1 MKISEAIARIKG
13 YHRGISRGK
22 PIDDATSRDQI
33 LYGDPDRE
41 LTGIVTTCYA
51 SVDVI
56 RKAKELGANLII
68 SHEALFWNHGDHTD
82 WLEDNKTFQ
91 AKTALLDEGGIT
103 VWRNH
108 DYIHSGIPLGDAWV
122 DGIFY
127 GLAKHLGWES
137 YAIGG
142 EPMNEPKFELPQAV
156 PVRELGKFLM
166 EKLNLTGIKTLGSL
180 DSMARRVWVCG
191 HIMGFK
197 DNEILKQTEEEDFDV
212 LITLECIDYT
222 VAEYVRDSAMVGRPK
237 TILATGHF
245 NTEEP
250 GMLYM
255 TEWLPAALGEA
266 VPTTFVPCADMYQF
280 IV

>member
-1 MKISEAIARIKG
+1 MKISEAIAKIKS
-13 YHRGISRGK
+13 YHRGVSRGK

-68 SHEALFWNHGDHTD
+68 SHESLFWNHGDHTD

-91 AKTALLDEGGIT
+91 AKTALLDEGDIT
-103 VWRNH
+103 VWRDH
-108 DYIHSGIPLGDAWV
+108 DYIHSGIPLGDQWV

-127 GLAKHLGWES
+127 GFAKHLGWEN
-137 YAIGG
+137 YVIG
-142 EPMNEPKFELPQAV
+142 EKMNEPKFELPQAI

-197 DNEILKQTEEEDFDV
+197 DNEILKQTEDEDIDV
-212 LITLECIDYT
+212 LITLECTDYT